1 MHTEWGIVAA
11 DGTMEERWRVVAKA
25 LLAIALIMALLLG
38 VIPAWYAPST
48 GVIFLAFAP
57 AIVGLSLWFI
67 DYALRLE
74 GDDDGVT
81 VWRDHIPE
89 LVIAPC
95 LVALFAAIMAVL
107 LIAILTHF
115 IFYTIF

>member
-1 MHTEWGIVAA
+1 MQTDWRILAA
-11 DGTMEERWRVVAKA
+11 DGTMEERWRIVAKA
-25 LLAIALIMALLLG
+25 LLAIAAIMAVLLG

-48 GVIFLAFAP
+48 GVIFSAFAP
-57 AIVGLSLWFI
+57 AIAGLSLWFI
-67 DYALRLE
+67 DYAFRVE

-95 LVALFAAIMAVL
+95 VLALFVAIMAVL
-107 LIAILTHF
+107 AIAILTHL
-115 IFYTIF
+115 IFYTIL